1 MFIDEATITVKGGDG
16 GDGIVAWRREKYVP
30 KGGPAG
36 GDGGQGGSVILVADP
51 NVNTLV
57 EFRYKRQFAARDG
70 EHGGTSNKSGRS
82 APDLLIPVPVGTL
95 IIRDGSPYAD
105 LGEPGKRVPIAK
117 GGRGGLGNQHF
128 ATARRQA
135 PHYSEKGEP
144 GEEHEIALE
153 LRLLADVGIV
163 GVPNAGKSTL
173 LSVISAAKPKIADY
187 PFTTLE
193 PQLGVVRLDEETS
206 FVAVDVPGLVEG
218 AHEGAGL
225 GDRFLRHVQRTRV
238 LIHLIDGMDTPEQAR
253 TERAMIESELRE
265 SGLIDKPRIVVISKM
280 DLPQARETFAALRQ
294 EIPGLM
300 AISSATS
307 EGVRELMY
315 AAWRVIQETPAP
327 RFALEESPRI
337 DLTPSE
343 PFHVERDGGVF
354 VVSGPRVERLASM
367 TDFDNDEALGRF
379 ERALDKLG
387 VERRLRDLG
396 IAAGD
401 TVRIGDAEFEYS

>member
-1 MFIDEATITVKGGDG
+1 MFIDEATITVKGGNG

-36 GDGGQGGSVILVADP
+36 GDGGQGGNVFLVADP

-57 EFRYKRQFAARDG
+57 EFRYKRQFAAKSG
-70 EHGGTSNKSGRS
+70 EHGGTANKSGRS
-82 APDLLIPVPVGTL
+82 GTDLVVSVPVGTL
-95 IIRDGSPYAD
+95 VYRGDSLFAD
-105 LGEPGKRVPIAK
+105 LGEPGKRVLVAK

-135 PHYSEKGEP
+135 PRYAEKGEP
-144 GEEHEIALE
+144 GEEHEISLE
-153 LRLLADVGIV
+153 LRLLADAGIV

-206 FVAVDVPGLVEG
+206 FVAVDVPGLIEG

-238 LIHLIDGMDTPEQAR
+238 LIHLLDGMGTPEQVRAER
-253 TERAMIESELRE
+253 TMIEAELRAA
-265 SGLIDKPRIVVISKM
+265 GLHEKPRLLVISKM
-280 DLPQARETFAALRQ
+280 DLPQAQETYTALRD

-300 AISSATS
+300 AISSATGR
-307 EGVRELMY
+307 GVRELMY
-315 AAWRVIQETPAP
+315 AAWRIIQETPVP
-327 RFALEESPRI
+327 TFAIEEPRI
-337 DLTPSE
+337 DLTPVE
-343 PFHVERDGGVF
+343 PFHVARDGDVF

-379 ERALDKLG
+379 ERALDRLG
-387 VERRLRDLG
+387 VERRLRELG
-396 IAAGD
+396 IEPGN
-401 TVRIGDAEFEYS
+401 TVRIGDVEFEYS

>member
-1 MFIDEATITVKGGDG
+1 MFIDEAAISVKGGDG

-36 GDGGQGGSVILVADP
+36 GDGGHGGSVLLVADP

-57 EFRYKRQFAARDG
+57 EFRYKRNFAAQRG

-95 IIRDGSPYAD
+95 VTRDGSPFAD
-105 LGEPGKRVPIAK
+105 LGEPGKRALVAK

-135 PHYSEKGEP
+135 PRYAEKGEP
-144 GEEHEIALE
+144 GEEHELALE
-153 LRLLADVGIV
+153 LRLLADAGIV

-193 PQLGVVRLDEETS
+193 PQLGVVRLDEESS
-206 FVAVDVPGLVEG
+206 FLAVDVPGLIAG
-218 AHEGAGL
+218 AHLGAGL
-225 GDRFLRHVQRTRV
+225 GLQFLRHVQRTRV

-253 TERAMIESELRE
+253 AERATIEAELGAA
-265 SGLIDKPRIVVISKM
+265 GLLEKPRILVISKL
-280 DLPQARETFAALRQ
+280 DLPQARETFAALRE
-294 EIPGLM
+294 EIPGLT
-300 AISSATS
+300 AISAATG
-307 EGVRELMY
+307 EGVRELLY

-327 RFALEESPRI
+327 NFAFEEAPRI

-343 PFHVERDGGVF
+343 PFHVERDGPVF
-354 VVSGPRVERLASM
+354 VVSGARVERLASM
-367 TDFDNDEALGRF
+367 TDFENDDALGRF

-387 VERRLRDLG
+387 VERRLRELG

-401 TVRIGDAEFEYS
+401 TVRIGDVEFEYS